1 MYTDSQ
7 ANLVEGLGSVYVGPK
22 NELVYNPPGIVIDDV
37 NGGLTFLL

>member
-7 ANLVEGLGSVYVGPK
+7 ANLVEGLGSMLYLK